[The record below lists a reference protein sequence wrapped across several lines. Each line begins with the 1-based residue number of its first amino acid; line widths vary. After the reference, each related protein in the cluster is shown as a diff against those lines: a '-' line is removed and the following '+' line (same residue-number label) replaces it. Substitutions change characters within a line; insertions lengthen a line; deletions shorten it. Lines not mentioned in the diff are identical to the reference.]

1 MIIKI
6 LDWFGE
12 QKVSIKIIAA
22 VFMTLFLLSL
32 IPLLAISFYNRPAA
46 DDYSFGILTVHTWR
60 ETGSIWQTILTAFS
74 QVKKTYLDWQGTFS
88 AVFLFHRHR
97 SRSRPPL
104 P

>member
-46 DDYSFGILTVHTWR
+46 DD
-60 ETGSIWQTILTAFS
+60 
-74 QVKKTYLDWQGTFS
+74 
-88 AVFLFHRHR
+88 
-97 SRSRPPL
+97 
-104 P
+104 